1 MKKLAIVVLLAVFIA
16 VLCSGCAKEEAQT
29 QITSFK
35 NGEFIV
41 GEGRITAGVYNI
53 TPLDMVANVSIWRGN
68 ELRVNEIMFFMR
80 DDEIENVKLKNG
92 DRIIARDGEIVFK
105 KPISDD

>member
-1 MKKLAIVVLLAVFIA
+1 MKKLIIAVILTVCIA
-16 VLCSGCAKEEAQT
+16 VLFSGCVKKEAQT
-29 QITSFK
+29 QIISFK
-35 NGEFIV
+35 DGEFIV

-80 DDEIENVKLKNG
+80 DDEIKNIKLKNG